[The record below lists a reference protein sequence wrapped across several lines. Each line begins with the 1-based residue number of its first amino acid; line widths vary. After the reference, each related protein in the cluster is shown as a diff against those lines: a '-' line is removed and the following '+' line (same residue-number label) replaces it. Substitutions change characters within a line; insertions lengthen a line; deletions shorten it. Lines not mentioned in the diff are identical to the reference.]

1 MKINQVKEEEARER
15 EKQTKISNKT
25 NSVLEGKWGGGARIR
40 TEIETRTRSRTRTR
54 TRRIR

>member
-40 TEIETRTRSRTRTR
+40 TGIKT
-54 TRRIR
+54 